1 MLALNN
7 TQKFIMKYK
16 SLLCCTLAALL
27 YACGNG
33 KESAMQTTQ
42 EVVTLKATAQDTT
55 VEVQYVA
62 DIHAQTY
69 VEIRARQGGM
79 LEAILVDEGQ
89 TVRAGQPLFR
99 LTSTELEA
107 EVASAKAAVHLAQAE
122 LKKAKLELQR
132 VKGLVDNKVVA
143 ATELDLADAEV
154 QINKAKLEDAQA
166 ALKTAEAQLSYT
178 TIKAPF
184 SGKINRFALKMGA
197 MVQAGELITTLSD
210 ASNIFAYFNI
220 SEKEYLKN
228 RENKNSGGPVLPRKV
243 SLVLADGSKYSQPG
257 TVEISESEFD
267 ANTGALALR
276 ARFPNPDGLLKH
288 RSTGQVRLQLDQKNV
303 FLIPQT
309 AVQELQDKYFVY
321 VVPANQLLEMRTFKP
336 VARLGTYYVVAEGI
350 APGETL
356 VAEGLQ
362 SLREGMKVQPA
373 QSKVTA
379 ATASKK

>member
-1 MLALNN
+1 M
-7 TQKFIMKYK
+7 IYK
-16 SLLCCTLAALL
+16 TLLSCIFAALL
-27 YACGNG
+27 FACGNN
-33 KESAMQTTQ
+33 APQTQAIQ
-42 EVVTLKATAQDTT
+42 EVVTQRISPQDTV

-79 LEAILVDEGQ
+79 LEAILIDEGQ

-132 VKGLVDNKVVA
+132 VKGLVDNKVVV
-143 ATELDLADAEV
+143 ATEMELADAEV
-154 QINKAKLEDAQA
+154 QITKAKLEDAQA

-210 ASNIFAYFNI
+210 ASSIFAYFNI

-228 RENKNSGGPVLPRKV
+228 RENKTAGGPVMPRKV
-243 SLVLADGSKYSQPG
+243 NLILADGSSYPHPG
-257 TVEISESEFD
+257 LVEISESEFD

-288 RSTGQVRLQLDQKNV
+288 RSTGQVRLLLDQKEV

-321 VVPANQLLEMRTFKP
+321 VVPSNRLLEMRTFKP
-336 VARLGTYYVVAEGI
+336 ITRLGTYYVVSEGLAEGELI
-350 APGETL
+350 
-356 VAEGLQ
+356 VAEGLPA
-362 SLREGMKVQPA
+362 LREGMKVQLA
-373 QSKVTA
+373 SDQLAAETA
-379 ATASKK
+379 AKK

>member
-1 MLALNN
+1 M
-7 TQKFIMKYK
+7 IYK

-27 YACGNG
+27 YACGND
-33 KESAMQTTQ
+33 KESATQTAQ
-42 EVVTLKATAQDTT
+42 EVVTIKATTQDTT

-89 TVRAGQPLFR
+89 SVRAGQPLFR

-132 VKGLVDNKVVA
+132 VKGLVDNKVVV
-143 ATELDLADAEV
+143 ATELELADAEV

-210 ASNIFAYFNI
+210 ASSIFAYFNI

-228 RENKNSGGPVLPRKV
+228 RENKTSGGPVLPRKV
-243 SLVLADGSKYSQPG
+243 RLLLADGSLYPQEG
-257 TVEISESEFD
+257 AVEISESEFD
-267 ANTGALALR
+267 ENTGALALR

-336 VARLGTYYVVAEGI
+336 VARVGTFYVVAEGI
-350 APGETL
+350 VPGEIL

-362 SLREGMKVQPA
+362 SLREGMKVQA
-373 QSKVTA
+373 AESKVTA